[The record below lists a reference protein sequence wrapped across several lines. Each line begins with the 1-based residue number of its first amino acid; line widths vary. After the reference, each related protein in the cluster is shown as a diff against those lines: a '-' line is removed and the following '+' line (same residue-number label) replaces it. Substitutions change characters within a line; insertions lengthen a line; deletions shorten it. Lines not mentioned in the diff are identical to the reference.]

1 MVKFAKTGS
10 IVTTAAVK
18 LARAYT
24 GRKLIAFPGDH
35 PFYSYDDWFIGKTA
49 CDRGVPD
56 EIKSLSVT
64 FDSCNIDSLKNLFK
78 KYKNQIAAVITEP
91 EKSYCYSAPC
101 KCGKKNPKE
110 FLSKGIDLAHKN
122 GSLFIFDEMVTGFK
136 THLPGSL
143 TKYNLKPDL
152 ATWGKGIANGFSFC
166 ALTGTKEVMELGGI
180 INKNQEKVFLIST
193 THGGETHGMAA
204 AMATINEFKKHNVI
218 KHMHNIGKLIIDNC
232 NKVINKYGLEKHI
245 EILDCDWQPAFIF
258 KDNNKKLSMSFRT
271 LALQEMIKNGVF
283 HLYLTKKMM

>member
-1 MVKFAKTGS
+1 MGLTSVSLGHAYEPVLEPVKKELNNGVNFQRPSHLELKTAEKFLELIPNHDMVKFAKTGS

-101 KCGKKNPKE
+101 KCGKK
-110 FLSKGIDLAHKN
+110 SKGI
-122 GSLFIFDEMVTGFK
+122 FIK
-136 THLPGSL
+136 R
-143 TKYNLKPDL
+143 N
-152 ATWGKGIANGFSFC
+152 
-166 ALTGTKEVMELGGI
+166 
-180 INKNQEKVFLIST
+180 
-193 THGGETHGMAA
+193 
-204 AMATINEFKKHNVI
+204 
-218 KHMHNIGKLIIDNC
+218 
-232 NKVINKYGLEKHI
+232 
-245 EILDCDWQPAFIF
+245 
-258 KDNNKKLSMSFRT
+258 
-271 LALQEMIKNGVF
+271 
-283 HLYLTKKMM
+283 